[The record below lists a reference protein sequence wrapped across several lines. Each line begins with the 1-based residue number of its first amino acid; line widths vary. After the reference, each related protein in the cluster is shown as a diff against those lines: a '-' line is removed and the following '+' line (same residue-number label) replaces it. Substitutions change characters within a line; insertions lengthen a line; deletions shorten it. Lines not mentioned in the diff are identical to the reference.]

1 MAAMGGLGHHPGW
14 NQPPPQFGGGP
25 LSSGGNIGRPVNAS
39 AAAADGP
46 APINLRLLLSADE
59 VQYLF
64 GAEEQLLGQLRQQTG
79 AALSLTEPGAH
90 ERVLTLT
97 GPLDTVFKAGLEKT
111 RGFFYQFFWG
121 YFWLF
126 WVFLFFFIFAQTR
139 EFLGFFQFQEYF

>member
-25 LSSGGNIGRPVNAS
+25 LSSSVNLGRPVNAS
-39 AAAADGP
+39 AATADGP

-111 RGFFYQFFWG
+111 RVFFKPSPVGFFWG
-121 YFWLF
+121 SF
-126 WVFLFFFIFAQTR
+126 VFLVFLYIFAQ
-139 EFLGFFQFQEYF
+139 ESF

>member
-25 LSSGGNIGRPVNAS
+25 LSSTNLGRPVNAS
-39 AAAADGP
+39 AAGAAADGP

-97 GPLDTVFKAGLEKT
+97 GLLDTVFKAGLEKT
-111 RGFFYQFFWG
+111 R
-121 YFWLF
+121 
-126 WVFLFFFIFAQTR
+126 FLFFF
-139 EFLGFFQFQEYF
+139 